1 MNEKLHNLQGKL
13 IQKINQFFKS
23 KNVTDYEF
31 SRLDFF
37 LFLSVCE
44 TKGIQ
49 NYFFFLAKLKFL
61 NIILNNI
68 FRFLQ
73 FIKSWQS

>member
-1 MNEKLHNLQGKL
+1 MKKLHNLQGKL

-37 LFLSVCE
+37 IFVRLVKQ
-44 TKGIQ
+44 KGIQ
-49 NYFFFLAKLKFL
+49 NYFFFNKLKFL
-61 NIILNNI
+61 NIILKTT
-68 FRFLQ
+68 F
-73 FIKSWQS
+73 S

>member
-1 MNEKLHNLQGKL
+1 MKKLHNLQGKL

-37 LFLSVCE
+37 YLCPFGE
-44 TKGIQ
+44 TKG
-49 NYFFFLAKLKFL
+49 NTKLFFFLI
-61 NIILNNI
+61 N
-68 FRFLQ
+68 
-73 FIKSWQS
+73 

>member
-1 MNEKLHNLQGKL
+1 MKKLHNLQGKL

-37 LFLSVCE
+37 YLCPFGE
-44 TKGIQ
+44 TKG
-49 NYFFFLAKLKFL
+49 NTKLFFFFNKFKFFKFYFKK
-61 NIILNNI
+61 I
-68 FRFLQ
+68 F
-73 FIKSWQS
+73 